1 MLCGGIGVAQAG
13 SCPGNPNA
21 IGTSRTIVV
30 DPREHGRIGTM
41 DYEETLPLADHEV
54 VLTFDDGPLPPYTN
68 QILKILADECV
79 LANYFIVGEMAKA
92 YPEALREVFAAG
104 HTIGTHSWSHPLKF
118 RAQSYERA
126 KFQID
131 EGIAATA
138 AALGDP
144 SRVAPFF
151 RFPGFGHTADSEE
164 YLAGKGIMV
173 WGADAPADDWT
184 KISSSEIAK
193 RAIRRLEGKG
203 KGILLLHDIHARTVA
218 ALPMLLRELKER
230 GFRIVHVV
238 PASPERP
245 VTETVASA
253 WRLHSRPGP
262 AAPVIMIAS
271 VQNLDAESLAKLNQE
286 QLCALPEPEERQARL
301 HRQKGVRLA
310 HLHRDAKDDSKEDS
324 SKDKPNREARLHRET
339 KHLHESKRARLARL
353 HRELREASDEKPSR
367 EARSQ
372 HESKSAR
379 EDVTGSVGEAPIR
392 HAGRKHKGHSNKVAA
407 TIEAPSV
414 PVGNS
419 HAIQ

>member
-1 MLCGGIGVAQAG
+1 MAHAAD
-13 SCPGNPNA
+13 CPGNPNA

-41 DYEETLPLADHEV
+41 DYVETLPLADHEV

-92 YPEALREVFAAG
+92 YPEALRAVAAAG

-144 SRVAPFF
+144 SKVAPFF

-173 WGADAPADDWT
+173 WGADAPADDWFS
-184 KISSSEIAK
+184 ISASEIAK
-193 RAIRRLEGKG
+193 RAIRRLEAKG

-245 VTETVASA
+245 ATETVASA

-286 QLCALPEPEERQARL
+286 QLCALPEPEEHQARL
-301 HRQKGVRLA
+301 HHGVKSIRLA
-310 HLHRDAKDDSKEDS
+310 HLHRDASDESKES
-324 SKDKPNREARLHRET
+324 GKDKPVREARRHRGAKDADAKNTHESRRTRIARLHREA
-339 KHLHESKRARLARL
+339 K
-353 HRELREASDEKPSR
+353 EAGDDKPSR
-367 EARSQ
+367 DA
-372 HESKSAR
+372 KSAR
-379 EDVTGSVGEAPIR
+379 EETTGSVGEAPIR
-392 HAGRKHKGHSNKVAA
+392 HAGRKHKAHSNKVAA
-407 TIEAPSV
+407 TSAAPSV
-414 PVGNS
+414 PIGNS
-419 HAIQ
+419 HAIE